1 MRNRIN
7 MFFLF
12 LVGFTF
18 AIPTMATDMTWSNT
32 AGDYDLGNAQNW
44 GGTLPEGA
52 NHTATISTKVTHPA
66 WLKLSAVSTLQPYA
80 ITVKNDIDLDLG
92 TGSVFTAL
100 HRVYFN
106 TDSALT
112 LRSGTFGVDWESAS
126 GERFFMGDS
135 GNNGGSITVD
145 GPDAIITSSQKNT
158 LQIGTNLKDYRLN
171 ILNGATLQANITLG
185 NTLLQAS
192 NNVVWIE
199 GPGSK
204 HLVPSD
210 STVAPIAIGSTAPH
224 CSYILTNQASLVV
237 ERDAGIFVG
246 SFYSAV
252 PGGLA
257 AMHVLDHS
265 TVDTLGSL
273 YIGNYSG
280 TNSLY
285 VSGASTFNCA
295 EFRLGENPWSKG
307 DLKDAGVGPSFAN
320 TATIRGDGTRLAA
333 SGNVYIGGTYT
344 QSNVFRLED
353 GAWMQASASTVVGN
367 DLATNNIAYIG
378 TNAVFDALGA
388 VTIGNSAS
396 TAFNQMIVDAGTF
409 YVTNNPSARNIAV
422 GNRGFGNRLEVV
434 NGATVY
440 MTNVHFYVG
449 SNSDSNV
456 LVIAD
461 GAKWREEEEGL
472 AKRNWGI
479 HGIGSYNG
487 IIVDNATLE
496 LPQNILRIG
505 NNANSSN
512 NWVRIV
518 NNSIVPIYR
527 TIMGEQGT
535 DNTLEVANSLFT
547 MWGSLQVGH
556 KTATSYRQRLW
567 VHGTNTYITV
577 NEGLDIGPDCELKFT
592 IEGEGFLSNT
602 VMYVNSLWPTETV
615 TADHPYTVR
624 IEAAHGAKPGVYTLM
639 QSKIAN
645 NLHWGAEDLFKLEY
659 DPKYIQIVQRDSSKL
674 VVKVKHHG
682 MTVLL
687 R

>member
-1 MRNRIN
+1 MKSKEVIMRNRIN

-44 GGTLPEGA
+44 GGTLPEGS
-52 NHTATISTKVTHPA
+52 NHTATISTKVTDPA

-100 HRVYFN
+100 YRVYFN

-158 LQIGTNLKDYRLN
+158 LQIGTNRKDYRLN

-295 EFRLGENPWSKG
+295 EFRLGENP
-307 DLKDAGVGPSFAN
+307 
-320 TATIRGDGTRLAA
+320 
-333 SGNVYIGGTYT
+333 
-344 QSNVFRLED
+344 
-353 GAWMQASASTVVGN
+353 
-367 DLATNNIAYIG
+367 
-378 TNAVFDALGA
+378 
-388 VTIGNSAS
+388 
-396 TAFNQMIVDAGTF
+396 
-409 YVTNNPSARNIAV
+409 
-422 GNRGFGNRLEVV
+422 
-434 NGATVY
+434 
-440 MTNVHFYVG
+440 
-449 SNSDSNV
+449 
-456 LVIAD
+456 
-461 GAKWREEEEGL
+461 
-472 AKRNWGI
+472 
-479 HGIGSYNG
+479 
-487 IIVDNATLE
+487 
-496 LPQNILRIG
+496 
-505 NNANSSN
+505 
-512 NWVRIV
+512 
-518 NNSIVPIYR
+518 
-527 TIMGEQGT
+527 
-535 DNTLEVANSLFT
+535 
-547 MWGSLQVGH
+547 
-556 KTATSYRQRLW
+556 
-567 VHGTNTYITV
+567 
-577 NEGLDIGPDCELKFT
+577 
-592 IEGEGFLSNT
+592 
-602 VMYVNSLWPTETV
+602 
-615 TADHPYTVR
+615 
-624 IEAAHGAKPGVYTLM
+624 
-639 QSKIAN
+639 
-645 NLHWGAEDLFKLEY
+645 
-659 DPKYIQIVQRDSSKL
+659 
-674 VVKVKHHG
+674 
-682 MTVLL
+682 
-687 R
+687 